1 MKQSEII
8 KTNLK
13 TLESPLLMCPQGS
26 QAYRKMCLHPL
37 KLNLEIRCARAVL
50 LKETAK
56 KSYNQETGLGYRG
69 HLKALIWFQM
79 IKEVTHAHSGLI
91 WYHSEPSDVPNSP
104 NQFLGLD
111 FCFQFLTARRLLDR
125 NKKMFWCKWKL

>member
-1 MKQSEII
+1 MYFFGNFENVAISNDKNNFLMAILILNNIFTKVKQSEII

-56 KSYNQETGLGYRG
+56 KSYNQETGSGYRG
-69 HLKALIWFQM
+69 HLKVLNGIIQNLHTFPFH
-79 IKEVTHAHSGLI
+79 KGS
-91 WYHSEPSDVPNSP
+91 
-104 NQFLGLD
+104 
-111 FCFQFLTARRLLDR
+111 
-125 NKKMFWCKWKL
+125 